1 MENELIIERVVIGLM
16 SLSAVLMLFYLF
28 WV

>member
-1 MENELIIERVVIGLM
+1 MGNELIIERVVLGLM
-16 SLSAVLMLFYLF
+16 SLSAVLMLLYLF